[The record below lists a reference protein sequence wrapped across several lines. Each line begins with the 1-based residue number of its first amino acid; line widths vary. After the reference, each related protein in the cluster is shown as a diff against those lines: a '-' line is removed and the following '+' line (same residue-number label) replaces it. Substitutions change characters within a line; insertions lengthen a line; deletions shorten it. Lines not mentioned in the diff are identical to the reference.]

1 MSPLIVAI
9 GIGILAYI
17 VFVMLVPK
25 AVPRESDDYLRS
37 ALDRL
42 AEENRIAEQARTDVL
57 RDQLNDAPP
66 LIRAVFGTG
75 FMPPL
80 RERPCGRL
88 PE

>member
-66 LIRAVFGTG
+66 
-75 FMPPL
+75 PP
-80 RERPCGRL
+80 
-88 PE
+88 

>member
-42 AEENRIAEQARTDVL
+42 AEENRIAEQARTFL
-57 RDQLNDAPP
+57 
-66 LIRAVFGTG
+66 
-75 FMPPL
+75 
-80 RERPCGRL
+80 
-88 PE
+88 